1 VTATGART
9 LPIALIADEWCGA
22 RRKHDS
28 QGDTHRATPTVVVC
42 ECICGGGVNGFAIFR
57 SSVFDE
63 NIGVLCLTAT
73 GAYTLSIALIA
84 DEWCG
89 ARSKHDSQGDT
100 HRATPTV
107 VVCECICGGG
117 VNGFALFRSSVFD
130 VNICVL

>member
-1 VTATGART
+1 
-9 LPIALIADEWCGA
+9 
-22 RRKHDS
+22 
-28 QGDTHRATPTVVVC
+28 
-42 ECICGGGVNGFAIFR
+42 VNGFAIFR

-89 ARSKHDSQGDT
+89 ARSQHDSQGDT
-100 HRATPTV
+100 QRATPTM

-117 VNGFALFRSSVFD
+117 VNGFVEVLWSVFG
-130 VNICVL
+130 NLFL